1 MNKSLKLFYKFPGK
15 RKIFSYKYNNNIFVC
30 VCVHYKVTGEC
41 DKVCKQLKPI
51 RIQGADL

>member
-15 RKIFSYKYNNNIFVC
+15 RKIFSYKYNNNIFC

-51 RIQGADL
+51 RIQGADP